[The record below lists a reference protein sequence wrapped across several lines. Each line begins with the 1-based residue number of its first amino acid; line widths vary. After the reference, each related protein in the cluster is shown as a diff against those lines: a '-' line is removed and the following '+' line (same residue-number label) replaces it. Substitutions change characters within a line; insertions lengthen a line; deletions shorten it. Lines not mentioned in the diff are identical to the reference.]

1 MNAKSSKELKI
12 ENATLQVRVM
22 ELDHKLQK
30 QASDTAVIVEAFRR
44 YAARK
49 QKVSK
54 AKALDVVNA
63 EIAKTVA
70 NLNKE
75 LKEKERNDND

>member
-22 ELDHKLQK
+22 ELEHKLQE
-30 QASDTAVIVEAFRR
+30 QASDTAVIVETFRR
-44 YAARK
+44 YVARK
-49 QKVSK
+49 QKISK
-54 AKALDVVNA
+54 AKALDFVNA

-75 LKEKERNDND
+75 LKEKAE

>member
-1 MNAKSSKELKI
+1 MGARDLKI

-22 ELDHKLQK
+22 ELEHKLDEH
-30 QASDTAVIVEAFRR
+30 ASDTAVIVETFRR

-49 QKVSK
+49 SKVSK
-54 AKALDVVNA
+54 EKALDVVNA

-70 NLNKE
+70 SLNKA